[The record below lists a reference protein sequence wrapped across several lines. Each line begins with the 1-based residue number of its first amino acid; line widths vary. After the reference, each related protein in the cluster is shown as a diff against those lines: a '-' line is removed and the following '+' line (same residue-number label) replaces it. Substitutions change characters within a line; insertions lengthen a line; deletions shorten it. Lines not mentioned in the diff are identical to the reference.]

1 MIEINK
7 DYKISVDSYC
17 FILNELDKE
26 TGEFVEVSYYTDL
39 HGLLKGFSRR
49 YKKKRKP
56 ETYMELVELEK
67 EIANIIKRK
76 KNITIGRLRDEYMD
90 LKEAKSEEAKKRLK
104 K

>member
-7 DYKISVDSYC
+7 EYKISVDSYC

-26 TGEFVEVSYYTDL
+26 TGEFEEVSYYTDL
-39 HGLLKGFSRR
+39 HGLLKGFARR

-56 ETYMELVELEK
+56 ETYTELVELEN
-67 EIANIIKRK
+67 EIASIIKRK
-76 KNITIGRLRDEYMD
+76 KNITVSRLRDEYMD
-90 LKEAKSEEAKKRLK
+90 LKNSKSEEAKKRLK